1 MILHATL
8 LPYKLC
14 NKFKFKVMNNNCII
28 NFNTSLYSV
37 PPIKKAR
44 NEVFMVWGQVL
55 KLTDLS
61 LKLLMVKLK

>member
-14 NKFKFKVMNNNCII
+14 NKFKFKVMNNYYII
-28 NFNTSLYSV
+28 NFDTSLYSV
-37 PPIKKAR
+37 PPIEEAR
-44 NEVFMVWGQVL
+44 NEAFTVWGQVL
-55 KLTDLS
+55 KLTDTN

>member
-14 NKFKFKVMNNNCII
+14 NKFKFKVTNNNCII
-28 NFNTSLYSV
+28 NFDTSLYSV
-37 PPIKKAR
+37 PPIEEAR
-44 NEVFMVWGQVL
+44 NGVFMVWGQVL